1 MRPYNG
7 SIFTLRRAYKT
18 VFPEKELAALD
29 DEENEDEKPAL
40 DMTKV
45 YKIKYSVNLL
55 PIIGPYVIAENRE
68 TG

>member
-1 MRPYNG
+1 MR
-7 SIFTLRRAYKT
+7 SAYKT

-55 PIIGPYVIAENRE
+55 PIIGP
-68 TG
+68 